1 MIFKIKIMSEGD
13 QVLNCWDDKIA
24 IRRANGEVDI
34 YQLAIGE
41 NSLPTL
47 SEDVWRIT
55 YGNNTIEITDK
66 DSTSKSK
73 GSSKSKSKGKS
84 GKSTESNVSSD
95 KNGTLSPHDDEDDAD
110 FVMSIRPKK
119 G

>member
-1 MIFKIKIMSEGD
+1 MLFKLKIMSEGD

-34 YQLAIGE
+34 FQILIEE
-41 NSLPTL
+41 NDLPRL
-47 SEDVWRIT
+47 SDDIWRIT

-66 DSTSKSK
+66 DKTDK
-73 GSSKSKSKGKS
+73 GKGKS
-84 GKSTESNVSSD
+84 KARTRKNTKDTALSSE
-95 KNGTLSPHDDEDDAD
+95 NGTAALNESEDDEED
-110 FVMSIRPKK
+110 FVISIRHPKQ